1 MRVTSS
7 KLAAC
12 ALTIASATGLLAVS
26 SHEAAAQAMTPMR
39 GEVKSFADR
48 FAIRVFP
55 QNPYKHR
62 IKVEVRVY
70 DETFAPIPTAAVAP
84 AEMMLAPEDNRGVM
98 VVVPFD
104 GLRERRV
111 RVCTESVPFANT
123 LSSRVRTQ
131 VCGRFIAFRLS

>member
-1 MRVTSS
+1 MRVRSS
-7 KLAAC
+7 TFC
-12 ALTIASATGLLAVS
+12 AVALAVAGAAS
-26 SHEAAAQAMTPMR
+26 FFVLTSHEAAAQAMTPMR

-131 VCGRFIAFRLS
+131 VCGRFIAYRLS